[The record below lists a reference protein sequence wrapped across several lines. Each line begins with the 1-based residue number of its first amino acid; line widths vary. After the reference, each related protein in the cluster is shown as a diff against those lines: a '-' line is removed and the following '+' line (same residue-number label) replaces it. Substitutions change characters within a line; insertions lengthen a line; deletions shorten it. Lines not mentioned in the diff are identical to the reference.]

1 MKSIL
6 EYGERQA
13 REMPSLRKMTP
24 RIKAHYDTIR
34 ERMEQK
40 QLAWGGDLSVINEDT
55 WEYSTNIRRAMAF
68 ARVMHEMPI
77 AIEDYDLIAGRSL
90 LNGQIVRCNL
100 PMFLKPSELGEC
112 NVHMSHKC
120 PDYETLL
127 SQGISGIISRL
138 EAVSYTHLT
147 LPTKRIV

>member
-1 MKSIL
+1 
-6 EYGERQA
+6 
-13 REMPSLRKMTP
+13 
-24 RIKAHYDTIR
+24 
-34 ERMEQK
+34 
-40 QLAWGGDLSVINEDT
+40 
-55 WEYSTNIRRAMAF
+55 
-68 ARVMHEMPI
+68 MPI

-127 SQGISGIISRL
+127 SQGISRIISRL
-138 EAVSYTHLT
+138 EEKEKTPSGIQDPDERKEKKDFIEGV
-147 LPTKRIV
+147 RIEAEALLQWQDAMENWQIQGGRGIRRKPEGPLAGNGPYLQ

>member
-1 MKSIL
+1 
-6 EYGERQA
+6 
-13 REMPSLRKMTP
+13 
-24 RIKAHYDTIR
+24 
-34 ERMEQK
+34 
-40 QLAWGGDLSVINEDT
+40 
-55 WEYSTNIRRAMAF
+55 
-68 ARVMHEMPI
+68 MPI

-138 EAVSYTHLT
+138 EEKEKT
-147 LPTKRIV
+147 LSGIQDPDERKEKKDFIEGVRIEAEALVAMARRYGELPDPRRKRNPTKTGGPLAGNGPYLQ